1 MTARGVSP
9 TRCPLFKLLGSI
21 ITELKQD
28 PKTSCL
34 AHSGSTALRTHSLF
48 VTWRK
53 LGVMQ
58 DGKNE
63 TARGTGYHTVQN
75 VMSEASSHI

>member
-1 MTARGVSP
+1 MMARGVSP

-21 ITELKQD
+21 MTELKQL
-28 PKTSCL
+28 PTTSCL

-58 DGKNE
+58 GMTKIKLHVELD
-63 TARGTGYHTVQN
+63 TIPCRR
-75 VMSEASSHI
+75 